1 MKRITTATILAIPL
15 TGFVLLTTGC
25 DEVVNLLDPRFAF
38 IHDPRAVVTIVNS
51 EDPTNGKLVR
61 VQFNR
66 FGTGYKIYQS
76 SIRIPGPRVGNK
88 PGGPNFG
95 GGTLDP
101 DPDEHFMC
109 PDLWPDPDDEFP
121 LPDPP
126 LPMPD
131 YPDED
136 PFDGL
141 PEPPPFDP
149 DDLEFT
155 NLSDGTETIVNTGGT
170 DNAVP
175 QNTPESSSL
184 GTLSL
189 GARPAGIGTNADESL
204 TLVVMNGEDSVRI
217 IQNKVVIGTIPLP
230 GGTFP
235 YGIAV
240 SGDGTRAYVTSF
252 VRTGGAVLALDV
264 PNRKVIA
271 TINIG
276 NFPPAIAFSPDE
288 TQVWATAFFDDS
300 VYIIDT
306 LSNTFAT
313 RVTGVLNAWGIAF
326 NPSGTRAYITGAS
339 TVAGNLYVVDTASY
353 RVIATVPVGDQPR
366 FVKVSNT
373 GRHVFVV
380 NHNSNFI
387 SQVDARTNK
396 VIRNIVVGLN
406 AEGIRL
412 VN

>member
-1 MKRITTATILAIPL
+1 MKRKTTAAILAFPL

-25 DEVVNLLDPRFAF
+25 DEVINLLDPRFSF
-38 IHDPRAVVTIVNS
+38 HHDPRPFVTIINAD
-51 EDPTNGKLVR
+51 DPTNGKLIR

-66 FGTGYKIYQS
+66 NGTGYKVYQS
-76 SIRIPGPRVGNK
+76 NIRIPGRRTGNK
-88 PGGPNFG
+88 PGDPVFG

-109 PDLWPDPDDEFP
+109 PDLWPDPSDEFP

-141 PEPPPFDP
+141 PEPPPFEPDP
-149 DDLEFT
+149 LEFT
-155 NLSDGTETIVNTGGT
+155 DLSDGTMMIIDSGGT

-175 QNTPESSSL
+175 GNTPESASL
-184 GTLSL
+184 GTINL
-189 GARPAGIGTNADESL
+189 GALPAGVGASADESI
-204 TLVVMNGEDSVRI
+204 TLVAMNGEDSVKI
-217 IQNKVVIGTIPLP
+217 IQNRTVVGSIPLP
-230 GGTFP
+230 GQTQP

-240 SGDGTRAYVTSF
+240 SQDGTRAYVTSF
-252 VRTGGAVLALDV
+252 VRQGGAVLALDV

-271 TINIG
+271 TIPIG

-306 LSNTFAT
+306 LTNTLAT
-313 RVTGVLNAWGIAF
+313 RVTGMFNAWGIAF
-326 NPSGTRAYITGAS
+326 NPNGTRAYVTGA
-339 TVAGNLYVVDTASY
+339 TDTAGSLYVIDTSTY
-353 RVIATVPVGDQPR
+353 RVIATVGVGDRPR
-366 FVKVSNT
+366 FLHVSNT

-380 NHNSNFI
+380 NHNSNFV

-396 VIRNIVVGLN
+396 LIRNIVVGPG
-406 AEGIRL
+406 AEAIRF
-412 VN
+412 VK